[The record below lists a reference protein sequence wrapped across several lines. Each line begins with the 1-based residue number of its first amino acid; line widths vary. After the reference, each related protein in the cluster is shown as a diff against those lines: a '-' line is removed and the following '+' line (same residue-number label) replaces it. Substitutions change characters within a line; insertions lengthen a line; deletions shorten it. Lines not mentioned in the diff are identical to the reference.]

1 MTNETPTRV
10 LGKSHNGTSAGRSH
24 SDNPYES
31 NAATTEAGSTSSSTA
46 IDAREI
52 DTFDGD
58 HAEPTETTA
67 LLGNGNGTTKTTAK
81 PSRPRQQPRRPL
93 SLKIDY
99 AIAVLLLLA
108 NVCFLLL
115 TVASISSPFITHN
128 ALPPHR
134 GSTFLPI
141 WIALLSTATN
151 VLALL
156 AFVFPLEHPLYS
168 AYSNVT
174 SAFLLA
180 LIMILTMAVT
190 QLRRHENILTLVV
203 TLLGIAST
211 LHAAFSAVLAAR
223 YAPILLAEPLPGANG
238 EQKFTFGESLMR
250 AMRGTW
256 SFVHVTFP
264 LIVLHT
270 LIPLLYIMLTISV
283 IIRTIDSS
291 VEQPGQRWKVNPWIW
306 SRQRFPEIGSGLW
319 ETGGREF
326 QVHLSCRGVGID
338 DPIPPYLASSSTN
351 SSELAFDLPEPTERK
366 TVRRTIL
373 IEGDQG
379 VAGRV
384 SSDWVFRML
393 KDGDLTNG
401 DFEIRVCFW
410 DRPGYGFSDS
420 SPSASTPQMV
430 TALTQALTLA
440 GEFARLEP
448 APTLNEAGQESE
460 EPFAPTPLARS
471 GFVLVSRTYGSLT
484 SSLFATINPRLTHSF
499 LYLSPLPYDLH
510 FSKKHAFLH
519 SVPAFF
525 TRTLPAMT
533 SELGFWAI
541 GSVLKGRSRM
551 SRVLSNE
558 RDAVVGRMKRA
569 WLEEEHERD
578 LGRDSLSYVAWN
590 RKKGRYPERP
600 TIVLSEPGG
609 HKSRGRRYDDRTWD
623 DAQQMFID
631 DVVKDGLV
639 KHVKDWYGTCEGSGY
654 EDCRKSLKK
663 LVTMD

>member
-1 MTNETPTRV
+1 MSSNTGSSTTRV
-10 LGKSHNGTSAGRSH
+10 LGQPASAGRSH
-24 SDNPYES
+24 SDNPYT
-31 NAATTEAGSTSSSTA
+31 ATDDGATTASTSTA
-46 IDAREI
+46 VDAREI
-52 DTFDGD
+52 DTLDGQ
-58 HAEPTETTA
+58 HGTEPTETTA
-67 LLGNGNGTTKTTAK
+67 LLGTGKTARSDSVK
-81 PSRPRQQPRRPL
+81 NKQQQQRRRPI

-99 AIAVLLLLA
+99 AVAVLLLLA

-141 WIALLSTATN
+141 WVALLSTITN
-151 VLALL
+151 ILALL

-180 LIMILTMAVT
+180 VILILSMAVT
-190 QLRRHENILTLVV
+190 QLRRHENVLTLVV
-203 TLLGIAST
+203 VMLGIAST

-223 YAPILLAEPLPGANG
+223 YAPILLAEPVPTRDGDV
-238 EQKFTFGESLMR
+238 KFTFGESLMR
-250 AMRGTW
+250 ALRGTW
-256 SFVHVTFP
+256 SFLHVSFP

-270 LIPLLYIMLTISV
+270 AVPLLYILLTLSV

-338 DPIPPYLASSSTN
+338 DPIPPFAATN
-351 SSELAFDLPEPTERK
+351 ATNEIAFSAPEPTERK

-384 SSDWVFRML
+384 SSDWVFKML
-393 KDGDLTNG
+393 KNGDLTNG

-448 APTLNEAGQESE
+448 APTLNEAGEESE
-460 EPFAPTPLARS
+460 ERFAPTPLARS

-484 SSLFATINPRLTHSF
+484 SSLFATINPRLIHSF

-510 FSKKHAFLH
+510 FSKKHVFLH

-525 TRTLPAMT
+525 TRTIPAMT
-533 SELGFWAI
+533 SELGIWAI

-558 RDAVVGRMKRA
+558 RDAIAGRMKRA

-578 LGRDSLSYVAWN
+578 LGHDSLSYIAWDK
-590 RKKGRYPERP
+590 KKGRYPERP

-609 HKSRGRRYDDRTWD
+609 RKSRGRRYDDKTWD
-623 DAQQMFID
+623 DAQAAFVD
-631 DVVKDGLV
+631 DIIKDGLNQHV
-639 KHVKDWYGTCEGSGY
+639 KHVKDWYGTCEGDGY

>member
-1 MTNETPTRV
+1 MSTSKDSSATTRV
-10 LGKSHNGTSAGRSH
+10 LGQPASAGRTH
-24 SDNPYES
+24 SDNPYTTDDG
-31 NAATTEAGSTSSSTA
+31 ATGSTSTVV
-46 IDAREI
+46 DAREI
-52 DTFDGD
+52 DTFDD
-58 HAEPTETTA
+58 DRAHQEPTETTA
-67 LLGNGNGTTKTTAK
+67 LLGNGNGK
-81 PSRPRQQPRRPL
+81 PQASGKKQPRAAIERRRPI

-99 AIAVLLLLA
+99 ALAVLLLLA

-141 WIALLSTATN
+141 WVSLLSTITN
-151 VLALL
+151 ILALL

-174 SAFLLA
+174 SAFLLGVI
-180 LIMILTMAVT
+180 LILAMAVT
-190 QLRRHENILTLVV
+190 QLRRHENVLTLVV
-203 TLLGIAST
+203 LLLGIAST

-223 YAPILLAEPLPGANG
+223 YAPILLAEPVPTRNG
-238 EQKFTFGESLMR
+238 EAKFTFGESLMR

-256 SFVHVTFP
+256 SFLHVSFP

-270 LIPLLYIMLTISV
+270 AIPLLYILLTFSV

-338 DPIPPYLASSSTN
+338 DPIPPYAAGTN
-351 SSELAFDLPEPTERK
+351 SSEVTFSMPEPTERK
-366 TVRRTIL
+366 IIRRTVL

-448 APTLNEAGQESE
+448 APTLNEAGEESE
-460 EPFAPTPLARS
+460 EMLAPTPLARS

-510 FSKKHAFLH
+510 FSKKHVFLH

-525 TRTLPAMT
+525 TRTIPAMT
-533 SELGFWAI
+533 SELGLWAM

-558 RDAVVGRMKRA
+558 RDAIAGRMKRA

-578 LGRDSLSYVAWN
+578 LGHDSLSYIAWD

-609 HKSRGRRYDDRTWD
+609 RKSRGRRYDDKTWD
-623 DAQQMFID
+623 DGQTAFVD
-631 DVVKDGLV
+631 NVVKEGLV
-639 KHVKDWYGTCEGSGY
+639 KHVKDWYGTCEGDGY
-654 EDCRKSLKK
+654 EDCRKSLKR